1 MLPPVTEILKNQLLF
16 LKIYFIVILLL
27 KNKVK
32 ELTLKKFYSGYL
44 IMDIKCKI
52 ENSVKNVIIDELGA
66 GTAPDKIKTIV
77 EKITGSLSLS
87 VHPDELVLL
96 NLQMKEKTPTE
107 MAVVSVIGQDSV
119 GIVAEVTRILAENS
133 ANIEGMN
140 QAIVS
145 GYFALILTINVA
157 GMNITID
164 ELQTKMDE
172 VADKKNLK
180 IYIQH
185 ENIFKSMNRI

>member
-1 MLPPVTEILKNQLLF
+1 
-16 LKIYFIVILLL
+16 
-27 KNKVK
+27 
-32 ELTLKKFYSGYL
+32 
-44 IMDIKCKI
+44 MDIKSKI
-52 ENSVKNVIIDELGA
+52 EKSVKNVIIDELGA
-66 GTAPDKIKTIV
+66 GTAPDKIKAIV

-96 NLQMKEKTPTE
+96 NLQMKEKSPTE

-157 GMNITID
+157 GMNISID
-164 ELQTKMDE
+164 ELQSKMDE
-172 VADKKNLK
+172 VADRKNLK

>member
-1 MLPPVTEILKNQLLF
+1 
-16 LKIYFIVILLL
+16 
-27 KNKVK
+27 
-32 ELTLKKFYSGYL
+32 
-44 IMDIKCKI
+44 MDIKSKI
-52 ENSVKNVIIDELGA
+52 EQSVKNVIIDELGA
-66 GTAPDKIKTIV
+66 GTAPDKIKAIV

-96 NLQMKEKTPTE
+96 NLQMKEKSPTE

-157 GMNITID
+157 GMNITLD
-164 ELQTKMDE
+164 ELQIKMDE

>member
-1 MLPPVTEILKNQLLF
+1 
-16 LKIYFIVILLL
+16 
-27 KNKVK
+27 
-32 ELTLKKFYSGYL
+32 
-44 IMDIKCKI
+44 MDIKSKI

-66 GTAPDKIKTIV
+66 ETAPDKINAII
-77 EKITGSLSLS
+77 EKITARLSLS
-87 VHPDELVLL
+87 VNPDELVLL
-96 NLQMKEKTPTE
+96 NLQMKEKSPTE

-157 GMNITID
+157 GMNITLD
-164 ELQTKMDE
+164 ELQIKMDE